1 MCYYHVMYVFQS
13 NGWMY
18 LYELSGCG
26 FESHCGIKP
35 MLTSLTTNQRNGNRL
50 WTVPIGK
57 DWAGP
62 SKKIR
67 KSFLNSN
74 VIGINN
80 LDIIVDETISSKMT
94 NPIAD
99 NDKYT
104 ETIKLDHTRLAKILI
119 QTFDL
124 NVKGLVSKYWS
135 NLHKF
140 LYQYW

>member
-1 MCYYHVMYVFQS
+1 
-13 NGWMY
+13 
-18 LYELSGCG
+18 
-26 FESHCGIKP
+26 
-35 MLTSLTTNQRNGNRL
+35 
-50 WTVPIGK
+50 
-57 DWAGP
+57 
-62 SKKIR
+62 
-67 KSFLNSN
+67 
-74 VIGINN
+74 
-80 LDIIVDETISSKMT
+80 MT

-140 LYQYW
+140 LYQY

>member
-1 MCYYHVMYVFQS
+1 MDLSPVAELSPCLPVLQQIKGMEID
-13 NGWMY
+13 
-18 LYELSGCG
+18 YELYLLA
-26 FESHCGIKP
+26 K
-35 MLTSLTTNQRNGNRL
+35 
-50 WTVPIGK
+50 K

-67 KSFLNSN
+67 KSFLNPN
-74 VIGINN
+74 VTGINN

-140 LYQYW
+140 LY